1 MQSHRTAD
9 CQPNFMPADFR
20 LTEARQAPLKDQ
32 YDEWLAR
39 IICYAFSVPVWPF
52 LAQVNWATGETM
64 RLQAT
69 QEGLAPLRARNS
81 FAAIDEMR
89 FTAFGKP
96 QQIRA

>member
-1 MQSHRTAD
+1 MQCA
-9 CQPNFMPADFR
+9 NGGLPAQLHARHFR
-20 LTEARQAPLKDQ
+20 LTEARQTPLKDQ
-32 YDEWLAR
+32 YEVAR
-39 IICYAFSVPVWPF
+39 AHHLLRLLGPRLPF

-69 QEGLAPLRARNS
+69 QEGLAPLGARNS

-96 QQIRA
+96 QQFRA